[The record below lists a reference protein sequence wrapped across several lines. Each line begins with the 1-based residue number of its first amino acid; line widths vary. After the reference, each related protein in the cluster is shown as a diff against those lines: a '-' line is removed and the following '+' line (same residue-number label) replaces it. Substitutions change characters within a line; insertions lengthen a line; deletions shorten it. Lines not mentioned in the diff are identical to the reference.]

1 MAQTAPR
8 LDGLILAVADRAAAA
23 ALFARLGFT
32 VTEHPDFGEILFAEG
47 RLLLVTAADGGNRLA
62 AVDLAAADPALVAA
76 ALAVAGVGPG
86 PARPGPDGAPRFEL
100 PAEAAPGLFARLS
113 ARRGA
118 APGAAHANGVTG
130 LASLTVLLERP
141 EEAMPAYDRLF
152 GAFAATPT
160 DDMVTVHG
168 GGPLLFLVN
177 EDGFDH
183 LHANLTV
190 RLPKPP
196 ALAAAAFAVPD
207 LEAVAALLRAAG
219 FTPRRAGPTLSL
231 ADGDL
236 PGLGLEFVQA

>member
-1 MAQTAPR
+1 MPHPAPH
-8 LDGLILAVADRAAAA
+8 LDGLILAVADADAAA
-23 ALFARLGFT
+23 ALFTRLGFA
-32 VTEHPDFGEILFAEG
+32 VTARQGYGEILFAAG
-47 RLLLVTAADGGNRLA
+47 RLLLVPAADGRTRLA

-76 ALAVAGVGPG
+76 SLAAAGVGPG

-100 PAEAAPGLFARLS
+100 PAAAAPGLNARLA
-113 ARRGA
+113 ARRA
-118 APGAAHANGVTG
+118 AAMVPAHDNGVSG
-130 LASLTVLLERP
+130 LASLTLLLERP

-168 GGPLLFLVN
+168 GGPLLFLVD

-183 LHANLTV
+183 LHANLAI
-190 RLPKPP
+190 RLPPAP

-207 LEAVAALLRAAG
+207 LEALAARLTAAG

-231 ADGDL
+231 PPEQML
-236 PGLGLEFVQA
+236 GLGLEFVQG